1 MGYEYYTL
9 DNQLRRNQLIEGY
22 KSFIWTERYSAYGDA
37 QIITK
42 TNFASRQLL
51 TPGTLIGK
59 NGSRS
64 VMEIKT
70 ISDDTDDDGTRLMT
84 VTCKS
89 IEHWLDDR
97 VAMPAFDPLNTTP
110 SWVISGNPGNI
121 IRSLFEQICVEG
133 ILDHRDTIPFYVNGQ
148 LSQSGDIP
156 EPSDIITVSAP
167 PDTLYNT
174 IESIADA
181 YGIGFRF
188 VKQDDQ
194 GVIYFEVY
202 MGDDRTTGQT
212 VRDPVIFDRA
222 LDNLVR
228 PSLLQS
234 NDFVKTVAYVFAQ
247 NGTAVVYAPTANQ
260 DASGS
265 DRRVLLVNSS
275 NDIEAPKTYGFM
287 TDSGAE
293 GRCLTS
299 NPTTTTEIFG
309 VPTSFVS
316 GGNPKAYPT
325 NDGLGYT
332 PILTYKAY
340 AQLKADIQ
348 NSNFVQGGITYAS
361 AGPIDNSIY
370 EWLKFDI
377 EDWADTPDVESADP
391 EQYIGLFI
399 KLAHDNGFKVMV
411 TPARDLGN
419 SATVHP
425 KNSGEILNDW
435 FVRVNVASWCA
446 DADIFEFQDQANM
459 PVPADFTSYFQ
470 QVHDQMREL
479 NETIPIW
486 VGISTTYG
494 TGEDMFNRAKS
505 VRDLADGYWVNI
517 LNDTANGLDFMTRWL
532 AFAETQETGLIAALE
547 QEGLIALGQQRLIY
561 SFDGEVPP
569 SVNLIYG
576 VDYNLGDLVEERTED
591 GFRNQMVITE
601 QIFTSDD
608 TGDRSYP
615 TLSILQTI
623 TPGSWLAEPV
633 SEHWDDVPE
642 TEHWDD
648 L

>member
-9 DNQLRRNQLIEGY
+9 DPQLRRDQLIEGFV
-22 KSFIWTERYSAYGDA
+22 SFIWTERYLAYGDA
-37 QIITK
+37 QIVIK
-42 TNFASRQLL
+42 PNFANRQLL
-51 TPGTLIGK
+51 TPGTLLGK
-59 NGSRS
+59 KGSRR

-70 ISDDTDDDGTRLMT
+70 ISDDTDTDGTRLMT

-110 SWVISGNPGNI
+110 NWILSGTPGNI
-121 IRSLFEQICVEG
+121 MRSIFEQICVAT
-133 ILDHRDTIPFYVNGQ
+133 ILDLHDNIPFYVNGQ
-148 LSQSGDIP
+148 LSQAGDIP

-167 PDTLYNT
+167 PDTVYNT
-174 IESIADA
+174 TKAIAEA

-194 GVIYFEVY
+194 GMIYYEVY

-212 VRDPVIFDRA
+212 TRDPIIFDTA
-222 LDNLVR
+222 LDNLVK

-234 NDFVKTVAYVFAQ
+234 NDLVKTVAYVFAQ
-247 NGTAVVYAPTANQ
+247 NGTAVVYAPVANQ
-260 DASGS
+260 DAFGS

-275 NDIEAPKTYGFM
+275 NSIEAPKTYGFM
-287 TDSGAE
+287 TDSNAE
-293 GRCLTS
+293 AHCLAAD
-299 NPTTTTEIFG
+299 PVTTTSIFG

-316 GGNPKAYPT
+316 SGNPKAYPT

-340 AQLKADIQ
+340 AQFKADIQ
-348 NSNFVQGGITYAS
+348 NSNFVQDSITYAP
-361 AGPIDNSIY
+361 AGPIDTSIY

-377 EDWADTPDVESADP
+377 EDWSDTPDIESADP
-391 EQYIGLFI
+391 KQYIGLFI
-399 KLAHDNGFKVMV
+399 QLAHDNGFKVMA

-419 SATVHP
+419 SDTVHP
-425 KNSGEILNDW
+425 KNPGEVLNDW
-435 FVRVNVASWCA
+435 YVRVNVASWCK
-446 DADIFEFQDQANM
+446 DADIFEFQNQANM
-459 PVPADFTSYFQ
+459 PVPADFTNYFQ
-470 QVHDQMREL
+470 QVHDQMRAV
-479 NETIPIW
+479 NDTIPIW
-486 VGISTTYG
+486 CGISTTYG
-494 TGEDMFNRAKS
+494 TGEDMFNSAHS
-505 VRDLADGYWVNI
+505 VKDNADGYWINI
-517 LNDTANGLDFMTRWL
+517 ISDTPDGVDFMSRWL

-547 QEGLIALGQQRLIY
+547 QEGLLALGAQRLIY
-561 SFDGEVPP
+561 SFDGEVP
-569 SVNLIYG
+569 SSINLVYG
-576 VDYNLGDLVEERTED
+576 IDYNLGDLVEERTEG
-591 GFRNQMVITE
+591 GFKNQMVVTE
-601 QIFTSDD
+601 QIFTSDQ
-608 TGDRSYP
+608 TGDHSYP

-633 SEHWDDVPE
+633 SEHWDDVVA